1 MDDVIRL
8 FGMNERVVEI
18 GAQYTK
24 LVMFDYMAV
33 GMFDTFTALLDVSGY
48 ALPATIM
55 DLAAA
60 SLDLLSVW
68 LLLMFVEGMDLFWVG
83 MAQMVS
89 SVVIY
94 GVFVCFVVYKG
105 WIDPFKSGLVHS
117 FGLKNIPAVKYVLK
131 TAIPLS
137 IGTLLEYGEWEALT
151 FFAAV
156 LGPAEVATWGIL
168 EAIWDL
174 FEAFT
179 EGLGETGSIR
189 LAFHLGKGNIDMAKL
204 SAWKLLFIS
213 MCLALTVSALLF
225 VLMPYIP
232 GMFTDDETLQDMV
245 HDVLP
250 LIGIGNIFMVFGMV
264 SWSLIGAQGRFKLA
278 TMVSAVM
285 TFAVTLPLSAVSSI
299 VYHFTLEGL
308 VGAVVVGYSTT
319 GLVLGCILQLSPWDR
334 ISKKIQD
341 LNAAENEDSGDDSSL
356 DSSI

>member
-1 MDDVIRL
+1 MI
-8 FGMNERVVEI
+8 I
-18 GAQYTK
+18 
-24 LVMFDYMAV
+24 
-33 GMFDTFTALLDVSGY
+33 
-48 ALPATIM
+48 
-55 DLAAA
+55 
-60 SLDLLSVW
+60 
-68 LLLMFVEGMDLFWVG
+68 
-83 MAQMVS
+83 S
-89 SVVIY
+89 S
-94 GVFVCFVVYKG
+94 
-105 WIDPFKSGLVHS
+105 
-117 FGLKNIPAVKYVLK
+117 
-131 TAIPLS
+131 T
-137 IGTLLEYGEWEALT
+137 
-151 FFAAV
+151 
-156 LGPAEVATWGIL
+156 VATWGIL

-179 EGLGETGSIR
+179 EGLGEAGSIR

-356 DSSI
+356 DS